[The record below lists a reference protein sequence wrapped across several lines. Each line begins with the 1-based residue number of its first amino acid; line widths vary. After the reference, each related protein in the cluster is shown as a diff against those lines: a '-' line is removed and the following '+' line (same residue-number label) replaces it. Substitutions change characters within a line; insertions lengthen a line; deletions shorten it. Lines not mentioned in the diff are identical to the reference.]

1 MSIPQPPD
9 KHADAGSQLRVSPR
23 CLLPLLLPC
32 GSCTNGN
39 SYELAPHTVNFS
51 IPV

>member
-9 KHADAGSQLRVSPR
+9 KHAEAGSQLRVSPL
-23 CLLPLLLPC
+23 CLLLFLLPY

-39 SYELAPHTVNFS
+39 SYELAPHTASFS